1 MPDSLSRTANIRWG
15 IQWGMTIASI
25 YSLIALVINR
35 LSAGQAFSRKGIT
48 LGQTIALYMISGL
61 IGGIVIGS
69 LRPVMKSKLGASAVG
84 VIAAFPLSV
93 GISVMRSGAPSGWN
107 DETWV
112 PTVITAVVFGIIGA
126 QVFWSEP
133 SDP

>member
-1 MPDSLSRTANIRWG
+1 MVSIKGANIRWG
-15 IQWGMTIASI
+15 IQWGMIIASI
-25 YSLIALVINR
+25 YSLIALVLNGF
-35 LSAGQAFSRKGIT
+35 SSGQAFSRKGIT
-48 LGQTIALYMISGL
+48 VGQTIALYFISGL
-61 IGGIVIGS
+61 IAGVIIGS
-69 LRPVMKSKLGASAVG
+69 LRPIMKTKLGASAVG

-93 GISVMRSGAPSGWN
+93 GISVMRSGSPSGWN

-126 QVFWSEP
+126 RVFWSEP